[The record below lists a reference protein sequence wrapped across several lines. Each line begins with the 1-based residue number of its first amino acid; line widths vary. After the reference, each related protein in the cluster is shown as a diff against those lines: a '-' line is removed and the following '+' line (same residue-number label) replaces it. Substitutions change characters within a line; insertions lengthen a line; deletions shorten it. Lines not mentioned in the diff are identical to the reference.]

1 MGMYTNLFLSI
12 DHDNCCHS
20 DHNAKI
26 QTDSTMQKFTQCLL
40 IFKKLKES
48 TVYLYRKLLSKIQL
62 LAVKIKQ
69 INHDFNNYYKSK
81 AYNGTLIYFFNH
93 TKVNNIVFQMQ
104 HRPDEIYR
112 HNRLY
117 MIVRLSFL

>member
-1 MGMYTNLFLSI
+1 MVIYTNLFLSI
-12 DHDNCCHS
+12 DHDNCFHS

-26 QTDSTMQKFTQCLL
+26 QTDFTMQKFTQCVL

-69 INHDFNNYYKSK
+69 ITMISIITPSPLFTWFQFTRNSIYEVFGVGPIPLLCLRINKS
-81 AYNGTLIYFFNH
+81 F
-93 TKVNNIVFQMQ
+93 V
-104 HRPDEIYR
+104 
-112 HNRLY
+112 Y
-117 MIVRLSFL
+117 MILGKNS

>member
-26 QTDSTMQKFTQCLL
+26 QTQCLL

-81 AYNGTLIYFFNH
+81 AYNGSLIYFFNH
-93 TKVNNIVFQMQ
+93 TKVNNIEFQMQ

>member
-1 MGMYTNLFLSI
+1 MVIYTNLFLSI

-20 DHNAKI
+20 DQNAKI
-26 QTDSTMQKFTQCLL
+26 QTDFTMQKFTQCLF
-40 IFKKLKES
+40 IFKKLKEF

-69 INHDFNNYYKSK
+69 INHDFNNHYKSSS
-81 AYNGTLIYFFNH
+81 LIYFFNH
-93 TKVNNIVFQMQ
+93 TKVNNFDFQMQ